1 MPVMPGPTT
10 FCRVSSEKQFSIPRH
25 DHGCSGSTSSKRM
38 PVVRLNVWI
47 GKGSRSKS
55 SRPYPGCMV
64 GYPGGS
70 SPQLRMLF
78 NAVLL
83 SAHACGGGP
92 ARMSSNVTTAM
103 DPRRHHGGCD
113 RLGSSPTYVGQ
124 SATKTKEV
132 EIASAWAKRTHD
144 YTHCTRD
151 YKSMYICL

>member
-1 MPVMPGPTT
+1 MPVMPGPTRRR
-10 FCRVSSEKQFSIPRH
+10 RVSSSKQFSIPRH
-25 DHGCSGSTSSKRM
+25 DHGCSGPTSSKAG
-38 PVVRLNVWI
+38 PVVRCNVWI

-55 SRPYPGCMV
+55 SLPYPGAIF

-70 SPQLRMLF
+70 SPQSRMLF

-103 DPRRHHGGCD
+103 DPRRHHGGCHG
-113 RLGSSPTYVGQ
+113 LGSSPTQ
-124 SATKTKEV
+124 TKTKEV